1 MTSLVIVESPAKCG
15 KIAGFLGEGYKV
27 IASMGHIRGLDE
39 KLEAVGIDRDFEPT
53 FVFDKDKAKAIAA
66 IRAAASGVKEVIL
79 AADDD
84 REGEAIAYSVALL
97 LGLNPA
103 TTKRAVFHEIT
114 KGAVTKAVQAPRR
127 LDMDRVNAQQARAM
141 LDMMV
146 GFTISPLL
154 WKHVARGL
162 SAGRCQTPALR
173 FVVDREQEVA
183 GHTTDTSWTIK
194 GMWST
199 GTKELQ
205 ADMVDHLESE
215 EDACNYMET
224 TATAPKATISDVST
238 RPWTENPPPPLITS
252 TLQQAASSLFHSN
265 PKNTMR
271 IAQRLYEAGYI
282 TYMRTDKAVLGEEAQ
297 AEARALVTEKYGA
310 DYVATAQAAPK
321 GTKKVSKKAAAEP
334 QAQEAHEAIRPT
346 HFEDEVLAGG
356 EWTPLDAKIY
366 RLIRSRALQS
376 VMAPAK
382 GEAVNV
388 KFTLDAEQDFPWSAT
403 ARRTLFQ
410 GWRVIGA
417 APIDDDA
424 STEDDSSADSFSM
437 LQSLKV
443 GATLQMKQ
451 LDAQPYMTKPPP
463 RYTEATLVKA
473 LEQQGIGRPS
483 TFASLLDAIIEKKY
497 VEKRSIEGQKLTLN
511 KYTLKIPAKTPTKSQ
526 FQRAVGGEKDRLV
539 PTELGRQALAFI
551 IANFGDLFDYGFT
564 ASMEQ
569 RLDAIAEGKEAW
581 KGVLKETWGSYK
593 DRYNELN
600 TAASTTKSSTAKD
613 FGGGLKAQMTKKG
626 PLIIQESDTEGGKAT
641 FHGWPA
647 GVVFADITEAI
658 ARDHIANTSQGE
670 IIGVYEDEPLHKRKG
685 QYGEYVKWRDISV
698 PWKPEDNQDSIIE
711 KIKAKS
717 TSSNKVGP
725 YSFKVGPYGP
735 YMFKTELKTKKFVNV
750 PAGLN
755 FEKMTVREAD
765 DLYKKGLAD
774 KEEKAKKGAAFA
786 AVKAAKGGR

>member
-1 MTSLVIVESPAKCG
+1 MT
-15 KIAGFLGEGYKV
+15 
-27 IASMGHIRGLDE
+27 
-39 KLEAVGIDRDFEPT
+39 
-53 FVFDKDKAKAIAA
+53 
-66 IRAAASGVKEVIL
+66 
-79 AADDD
+79 
-84 REGEAIAYSVALL
+84 
-97 LGLNPA
+97 
-103 TTKRAVFHEIT
+103 
-114 KGAVTKAVQAPRR
+114 
-127 LDMDRVNAQQARAM
+127 
-141 LDMMV
+141 
-146 GFTISPLL
+146 
-154 WKHVARGL
+154 
-162 SAGRCQTPALR
+162 
-173 FVVDREQEVA
+173 
-183 GHTTDTSWTIK
+183 
-194 GMWST
+194 
-199 GTKELQ
+199 
-205 ADMVDHLESE
+205 DHLESE

-224 TATAPKATISDVST
+224 AAAQSKATINDVTT

-297 AEARALVTEKYGA
+297 AEAKALITEKYGA
-310 DYVATAQAAPK
+310 DFVATTTTTIAK
-321 GTKKVSKKAAAEP
+321 GTKKVSKKAAAETP

-346 HFEDEVLAGG
+346 HFEDEVPAGG

-382 GEAVNV
+382 GEAVSV
-388 KFTLDAEQDFPWSAT
+388 KFTLDAEEDFPWSAT

-417 APIDDDA
+417 APVDDDA
-424 STEDDSSADSFSM
+424 STEDDSSADSFTM

-511 KYTLKIPAKTPTKSQ
+511 KYTLKVPAKTPTKSQ

-539 PTELGRQALAFI
+539 PTELGKQALAFVV
-551 IANFGDLFDYGFT
+551 ANFGDLFDYGFT

-569 RLDAIAEGKEAW
+569 RLDSIAEGKEPW
-581 KGVLKETWGSYK
+581 KGVLKETWASYK
-593 DRYNELN
+593 DRYTELN
-600 TAASTTKSSTAKD
+600 TAAATTKSATSKD
-613 FGGGLKAQMTKKG
+613 FGGGLKAQITKKG
-626 PLIIQESDTEGGKAT
+626 PLLIQESDVEGGKAT
-641 FHGWPA
+641 FHGWPS
-647 GVVFADITEAI
+647 GVAFADITEAI
-658 ARDHIANTSQGE
+658 ARDHIANTAQGE

-698 PWKPEDNQDSIIE
+698 PWKPDDSQDTIIE
-711 KIKAKS
+711 KIKAKT

-725 YSFKVGPYGP
+725 YTFKVGQYGP
-735 YMFKTELKTKKFVNV
+735 YMYKTELKTKKFVNV

-755 FEKMTVREAD
+755 FEKMTIREAD
-765 DLYKKGLAD
+765 DLYKKGIAE

-786 AVKAAKGGR
+786 AIKAAKGR

>member
-15 KIAGFLGEGYKV
+15 KIAGFLGDGYKV

-39 KLEAVGIDRDFEPT
+39 KLEAVGIERDFEPT

-66 IRAAASGVKEVIL
+66 IRSAAAGVKEVIL

-97 LGLNPA
+97 LGLNPT

-114 KGAVTKAVQAPRR
+114 KSAVTKAIQNPRL
-127 LDMDRVNAQQARAM
+127 LDMNRVNAQQARAM

-183 GHTTDTSWTIK
+183 SHTTDTSWTIK
-194 GMWST
+194 GVWAS
-199 GTKELQ
+199 GNKEIQ

-224 TATAPKATISDVST
+224 AAANPKATIKEVST

-297 AEARALVTEKYGA
+297 TEARALVTEKYGA
-310 DYVATAQAAPK
+310 DYVATAQTTIK
-321 GTKKVSKKAAAEP
+321 GTKKTSKKAAEP

-356 EWTPLDAKIY
+356 EWTPLDSKIY
-366 RLIRSRALQS
+366 RLIRSRALQC
-376 VMAPAK
+376 VMASAK
-382 GEAVNV
+382 GETASV
-388 KFTLDAEQDFPWSAT
+388 KFTLDAEEDFPWSAS
-403 ARRTLFQ
+403 ARRTTFQ
-410 GWRVIGA
+410 GWRIIGA
-417 APIDDDA
+417 VPVDDDA
-424 STEDDSSADSFSM
+424 STEDDSSADSFTM

-443 GATLQMKQ
+443 GAALNMKQ
-451 LDAQPYMTKPPP
+451 LDSQPYMTKPAP

-497 VEKRSIEGQKLTLN
+497 VEKQSIEGQKLTLN
-511 KYTLKIPAKTPTKSQ
+511 KYTIKVAAKAPTKSQ

-539 PTELGRQALAFI
+539 PTELGKQALTFVV
-551 IANFGDLFDYGFT
+551 ANFGDLFDYGFT

-569 RLDAIAEGKEAW
+569 RLDSIAEGKEQW
-581 KGVLKETWGSYK
+581 KGVLKETWSSYK

-600 TAASTTKSSTAKD
+600 TAAGTTKSSTAKD
-613 FGGGLKAQMTKKG
+613 FGGGLKAQVTKKG
-626 PLIIQESDTEGGKAT
+626 PLIIQEADTEGGKAT
-641 FHGWPA
+641 FHGWPS
-647 GVVFADITEAI
+647 GVAFADITEAI
-658 ARDHIANTSQGE
+658 ARDHIANSAQGE

-698 PWKPEDNQDSIIE
+698 PWKPEDTQDTIIE
-711 KIKAKS
+711 KIKAK
-717 TSSNKVGP
+717 TTDTNKVGP
-725 YSFKVGPYGP
+725 YVFKVGQYGP
-735 YMFKTELKTKKFVNV
+735 YMYKAELKTKRFVTV
-750 PAGLN
+750 PAGLK
-755 FEKMTVREAD
+755 FDKMTVREAD
-765 DLYKKGLAD
+765 DLYKKGLAE

-786 AVKAAKGGR
+786 AMKAAKGLR